1 MKKEKGIC
9 KESKGALRKRLK
21 KEKKGKEKLIKQFN
35 SIGNSGI
42 DLITQNEKLLARVQ
56 QMDAKMRDMSETMA
70 ELLTLLNK
78 YDTNIE
84 MLTHDVEKLVNRI
97 DSRSTCCKMTV
108 DDEDEDD
115 DVNENKFAYGK
126 KFPREDYDEDDE
138 DDDLDRDSVYPDSVY
153 KNDIASSTDEED
165 ISDKKV
171 QTLKLHPDTV
181 EETSGSIDVGDYMKL
196 INKLY
201 YIDTRLYSATI
212 RETNGIIM
220 LYEDRNDEMIEVLK
234 GLGMNTYFIRSS
246 DNDHDTPVY
255 LEKVG
260 QVYSYGLF
268 FTYADDVLTKNRY
281 KHSNPDICRLYC
293 NGKGKNFELGDVIK
307 SGGITKSTEKRIE
320 LLQALVNLKRET
332 GCLPAK

>member
-1 MKKEKGIC
+1 MKNEKGIY
-9 KESKGALRKRLK
+9 KETKGSLRKRLK

-35 SIGNSGI
+35 SITDSGML
-42 DLITQNEKLLARVQ
+42 DLRIQNDQLLARVQ
-56 QMDAKMRDMSETMA
+56 QIDAKMRDMSETMA
-70 ELLTLLNK
+70 GILNIINN
-78 YDTNIE
+78 YDDSID
-84 MLTHDVEKLVNRI
+84 MLTHEVEKLIKKI
-97 DSRSTCCKMTV
+97 DWESPCCKMTID
-108 DDEDEDD
+108 DDEDDEDN
-115 DVNENKFAYGK
+115 VNENKFAYGK
-126 KFPREDYDEDDE
+126 KFPTEDYDDDE
-138 DDDLDRDSVYPDSVY
+138 D
-153 KNDIASSTDEED
+153 DEED

-181 EETSGSIDVGDYMKL
+181 EETSDTIDDGEYMKL

-212 RETNGIIM
+212 RETNGIVM
-220 LYEDRNDEMIEVLK
+220 LYEDRNDDMIEVLK

-255 LEKVG
+255 LERVG

-281 KHSNPDICRLYC
+281 KHTNQDICRLYC
-293 NGKGKNFELGDVIK
+293 RGKGKNFELGDLIK
-307 SGGITKSTEKRIE
+307 SGDITTSIEKRTE
-320 LLQALVNLKRET
+320 LLQALLNLKREA

>member
-1 MKKEKGIC
+1 MKKEKGIY
-9 KESKGALRKRLK
+9 KESKEALRKRLK

-56 QMDAKMRDMSETMA
+56 QMDAKIRDMSETMA
-70 ELLTLLNK
+70 EILTIINN
-78 YDTNIE
+78 YDDSID
-84 MLTHDVEKLVNRI
+84 MLTHDVEKLIKKI
-97 DSRSTCCKMTV
+97 DLGSPCCKMSV
-108 DDEDEDD
+108 DDEDDEDEI
-115 DVNENKFAYGK
+115 NETKFAYGK
-126 KFPREDYDEDDE
+126 KFPTEDYDDEDDE
-138 DDDLDRDSVYPDSVY
+138 
-153 KNDIASSTDEED
+153 DEED

-181 EETSGSIDVGDYMKL
+181 EESDTVDTVNYMKL

-201 YIDTRLYSATI
+201 YINTRLYSATI

-246 DNDHDTPVY
+246 DNGHDTPVY
-255 LEKVG
+255 LEKAG

-268 FTYADDVLTKNRY
+268 FTYADDILTKNRY

-307 SGGITKSTEKRIE
+307 SGDITKSIEKRTE
-320 LLQALVNLKRET
+320 LLQVLVNLKREA

>member
-70 ELLTLLNK
+70 EILTIINN
-78 YDTNIE
+78 YDDSID
-84 MLTHDVEKLVNRI
+84 MLTHDVEKLIKKI
-97 DSRSTCCKMTV
+97 DLESPCCKMSV
-108 DDEDEDD
+108 DDEDDEDEI
-115 DVNENKFAYGK
+115 NETKFAYGK
-126 KFPREDYDEDDE
+126 KFPTEDYDDEDDE
-138 DDDLDRDSVYPDSVY
+138 
-153 KNDIASSTDEED
+153 DEED

-181 EETSGSIDVGDYMKL
+181 EESDTVDTVNYMKL

-281 KHSNPDICRLYC
+281 KHTNQDVCRLYC
-293 NGKGKNFELGDVIK
+293 AGKGKNFELGDLIK
-307 SGGITKSTEKRIE
+307 SGDITKSIEKRTE
-320 LLQALVNLKRET
+320 LLQVLVNLKRET

>member
-70 ELLTLLNK
+70 EILTIINN
-78 YDTNIE
+78 YDDSID
-84 MLTHDVEKLVNRI
+84 MLTHDVEKLIKKI
-97 DSRSTCCKMTV
+97 DLESPCCKMSV
-108 DDEDEDD
+108 DDEDDEDEI
-115 DVNENKFAYGK
+115 NETKFAYGK
-126 KFPREDYDEDDE
+126 KFPTEDYDDEDDE
-138 DDDLDRDSVYPDSVY
+138 
-153 KNDIASSTDEED
+153 DEED

-181 EETSGSIDVGDYMKL
+181 EESDTVDTVNYMKL

-234 GLGMNTYFIRSS
+234 GLGMNTYFIRSN

-281 KHSNPDICRLYC
+281 KHTNQDVCRLYC
-293 NGKGKNFELGDVIK
+293 AGKGKNFELGDLIK
-307 SGGITKSTEKRIE
+307 SGDITKSIEKRTE
-320 LLQALVNLKRET
+320 LLQVLVNLKRET

>member
-35 SIGNSGI
+35 SIGNSSI

-70 ELLTLLNK
+70 EILTIINN
-78 YDTNIE
+78 YDDSID
-84 MLTHDVEKLVNRI
+84 MLTHNVEKLIKKI
-97 DSRSTCCKMTV
+97 DLESPCCKMSV
-108 DDEDEDD
+108 DDEDDEDEI
-115 DVNENKFAYGK
+115 NETKFAYGK
-126 KFPREDYDEDDE
+126 KFPTEDYDDDDE
-138 DDDLDRDSVYPDSVY
+138 DDLDRDSVYPDSVY
-153 KNDIASSTDEED
+153 RNDKET
-165 ISDKKV
+165 
-171 QTLKLHPDTV
+171 QTVKLHPETV
-181 EETSGSIDVGDYMKL
+181 EESDTADIVDHMKL

-201 YIDTRLYSATI
+201 YIDSRLYSATI
-212 RETNGIIM
+212 RETNGIVM
-220 LYEDRNDEMIEVLK
+220 LYEDRNDELIEVLK

-260 QVYSYGLF
+260 QVYSYGVF

-293 NGKGKNFELGDVIK
+293 AGKGKNFELGDIIK
-307 SGGITKSTEKRIE
+307 SGDIITSTEKRTKLIQT
-320 LLQALVNLKRET
+320 LYDLKREAN
-332 GCLPAK
+332 CLPAQ

>member
-70 ELLTLLNK
+70 EILTIINN
-78 YDTNIE
+78 YDGSID
-84 MLTHDVEKLVNRI
+84 MLTHNVKKLIKKI
-97 DSRSTCCKMTV
+97 DLESPCCKMSV
-108 DDEDEDD
+108 DDEDDD
-115 DVNENKFAYGK
+115 DEINETKFAYGK
-126 KFPREDYDEDDE
+126 KFPTEDYDDEDDE
-138 DDDLDRDSVYPDSVY
+138 
-153 KNDIASSTDEED
+153 DEED

-171 QTLKLHPDTV
+171 QTLKLHTDTV
-181 EETSGSIDVGDYMKL
+181 EESDTVDTVNYMKL

-281 KHSNPDICRLYC
+281 KHTNQDVCRLYC

-307 SGGITKSTEKRIE
+307 SGDITKSIEKRTE
-320 LLQALVNLKRET
+320 LLQVLVNLKREA

>member
-1 MKKEKGIC
+1 MKKEKGIY
-9 KESKGALRKRLK
+9 KESKEALRKRLK
-21 KEKKGKEKLIKQFN
+21 KEKKGKEKLIKKFN
-35 SIGNSGI
+35 SISNSGI

-70 ELLTLLNK
+70 EILTIINN
-78 YDTNIE
+78 YDDSID
-84 MLTHDVEKLVNRI
+84 MLTHNVKKLIKKI
-97 DSRSTCCKMTV
+97 DLESPCCKMSV
-108 DDEDEDD
+108 DDEDDEDEI
-115 DVNENKFAYGK
+115 NETKFAYGK
-126 KFPREDYDEDDE
+126 KFPTEDYDDEDDE
-138 DDDLDRDSVYPDSVY
+138 
-153 KNDIASSTDEED
+153 DEED

-181 EETSGSIDVGDYMKL
+181 EESDTVDTVNYMKL
-196 INKLY
+196 INKLHH
-201 YIDTRLYSATI
+201 INTRLYSATI

-281 KHSNPDICRLYC
+281 KHTNQDVCRLYC
-293 NGKGKNFELGDVIK
+293 AGKGKNFELGDLIK
-307 SGGITKSTEKRIE
+307 SGDITKSIEKRTE
-320 LLQALVNLKRET
+320 LLHVLVNLKREA

>member
-70 ELLTLLNK
+70 EILTIINN
-78 YDTNIE
+78 YDDSID
-84 MLTHDVEKLVNRI
+84 MLTHNVKKLIKKI
-97 DSRSTCCKMTV
+97 DLESPCCKMSV
-108 DDEDEDD
+108 DDEDDEDEI
-115 DVNENKFAYGK
+115 NETKFAYGK
-126 KFPREDYDEDDE
+126 KFPTEDYDDEDDE
-138 DDDLDRDSVYPDSVY
+138 
-153 KNDIASSTDEED
+153 DEED

-181 EETSGSIDVGDYMKL
+181 EESDTVDTVNYMKL

-201 YIDTRLYSATI
+201 HINTRLYSATI

-246 DNDHDTPVY
+246 DNGHDTPVY
-255 LEKVG
+255 LEKAG

-268 FTYADDVLTKNRY
+268 FTYVDDILTKNRY

-307 SGGITKSTEKRIE
+307 SGDITKSTEKRTE
-320 LLQALVNLKRET
+320 LLQVLVNLKREA

>member
-70 ELLTLLNK
+70 EILTIINN
-78 YDTNIE
+78 YDDSID
-84 MLTHDVEKLVNRI
+84 MLTHNVKKLIKKI
-97 DSRSTCCKMTV
+97 DLESPCCKMSV
-108 DDEDEDD
+108 DDEDDEDEI
-115 DVNENKFAYGK
+115 NETKFAYGK
-126 KFPREDYDEDDE
+126 KFPTEDYDDE
-138 DDDLDRDSVYPDSVY
+138 DDD
-153 KNDIASSTDEED
+153 DEED

-181 EETSGSIDVGDYMKL
+181 EESDTVDTVNYMKL

-201 YIDTRLYSATI
+201 YINTRLYSATI

-281 KHSNPDICRLYC
+281 KHTNQDVCRLYC
-293 NGKGKNFELGDVIK
+293 AGKGKNFELGDLIK
-307 SGGITKSTEKRIE
+307 SGDITKSIEKRTE
-320 LLQALVNLKRET
+320 LLQVLVNLKRET

>member
-1 MKKEKGIC
+1 MKKEKGIY
-9 KESKGALRKRLK
+9 KESKEALRKRLK
-21 KEKKGKEKLIKQFN
+21 KEKKGKEKLIKKFN
-35 SIGNSGI
+35 SISNSGI

-70 ELLTLLNK
+70 KILTIINN
-78 YDTNIE
+78 YDDSID
-84 MLTHDVEKLVNRI
+84 MLTHDVEKLIKKI
-97 DSRSTCCKMTV
+97 DLESPCCKMSV
-108 DDEDEDD
+108 DDEDDEDEI
-115 DVNENKFAYGK
+115 NETKFAYGK
-126 KFPREDYDEDDE
+126 KFPREDYDDEDDE
-138 DDDLDRDSVYPDSVY
+138 
-153 KNDIASSTDEED
+153 DEED

-181 EETSGSIDVGDYMKL
+181 EESDTVDTVNYMKL

-201 YIDTRLYSATI
+201 YINTRLYSATI

-255 LEKVG
+255 LEKAG

-268 FTYADDVLTKNRY
+268 FTYADDILTKNRY

-307 SGGITKSTEKRIE
+307 SGDITKSTEKRTE
-320 LLQALVNLKRET
+320 LLQVLVNLKREA

>member
-70 ELLTLLNK
+70 EILTIINN
-78 YDTNIE
+78 YDDSID
-84 MLTHDVEKLVNRI
+84 MLTHDVEKLIKKI
-97 DSRSTCCKMTV
+97 DLESPCCKMSV
-108 DDEDEDD
+108 DDEDDEDEI
-115 DVNENKFAYGK
+115 NETKFAYGK
-126 KFPREDYDEDDE
+126 KFPTEDYDDEDDE
-138 DDDLDRDSVYPDSVY
+138 
-153 KNDIASSTDEED
+153 DEED

-181 EETSGSIDVGDYMKL
+181 EESDTVDTVNYMKL

-201 YIDTRLYSATI
+201 HINTRLYSATI

-234 GLGMNTYFIRSS
+234 GLGMNTYFIRSN

-281 KHSNPDICRLYC
+281 KHTNQDVCRLYC
-293 NGKGKNFELGDVIK
+293 AGKGKNFELGDLIK
-307 SGGITKSTEKRIE
+307 SGDITKSIEKRTE
-320 LLQALVNLKRET
+320 LLQVLVNLKRET

>member
-42 DLITQNEKLLARVQ
+42 DLITQNEKLLAKVQ

-70 ELLTLLNK
+70 EILTIINN
-78 YDTNIE
+78 YDDSID
-84 MLTHDVEKLVNRI
+84 MLTHDVEKLIKKI
-97 DSRSTCCKMTV
+97 DLESPCCKMSV
-108 DDEDEDD
+108 DDEDDEDEI
-115 DVNENKFAYGK
+115 NETKFAYGK
-126 KFPREDYDEDDE
+126 KFPTEDYDDEDDE
-138 DDDLDRDSVYPDSVY
+138 
-153 KNDIASSTDEED
+153 DEED

-181 EETSGSIDVGDYMKL
+181 EESDTVDTVDYMKL

-201 YIDTRLYSATI
+201 YINTRLYSATI

-307 SGGITKSTEKRIE
+307 SGDITKSREKRIE
-320 LLQALVNLKRET
+320 LLQVLVNLKREA

>member
-70 ELLTLLNK
+70 EILTIINN
-78 YDTNIE
+78 YDGSID
-84 MLTHDVEKLVNRI
+84 MLTHNVKKLIKKI
-97 DSRSTCCKMTV
+97 DLESPCCKMSV
-108 DDEDEDD
+108 DDEDDD
-115 DVNENKFAYGK
+115 DEINETKFAYGK
-126 KFPREDYDEDDE
+126 KFPTEDYDDEDDE
-138 DDDLDRDSVYPDSVY
+138 
-153 KNDIASSTDEED
+153 DEED

-181 EETSGSIDVGDYMKL
+181 EESDTVDTVNYMKL

-201 YIDTRLYSATI
+201 HINTRLYSATI

-281 KHSNPDICRLYC
+281 KHTNQDVCRLYC
-293 NGKGKNFELGDVIK
+293 AGKGKNFELGDLIK
-307 SGGITKSTEKRIE
+307 SGIIKSIEKRTE
-320 LLQALVNLKRET
+320 LLQTLVNLKREA